1 MDSIDRQV
9 LAAARRWADQDQ
21 CFALVTVART
31 WGSAPRPA
39 GAWMALRNDGL
50 VCGSVSGGCIEDDL
64 IGRMQAGELA
74 GDRPFTQVYGVSKT
88 EAERF
93 GLPCGGSLELVI
105 EPKPALSVLA
115 QLAER
120 LSQGRLVVRSL
131 NLTTGQASLADAT
144 PGESMNWDGTLL
156 RTVHGPA
163 WRLLIVGAG
172 QISRYLAEMA
182 QALDYAVTI
191 CDPRQ
196 EYRQAWDVPGAR
208 LADGMPDDVVQEMKA
223 DPHLAVVALT
233 HDPKLD
239 DLALLEALKSPA
251 FYVGALGSRGNSA
264 RRRERLRQYF
274 DLSTDQ
280 VARLHGPVGIPI
292 GSRTAPEIAVSILAA
307 MTAAKYGI
315 SFRRAGESLQPSSTS
330 TTQPA
335 GDVGTACPTTG

>member
-9 LAAARRWADQDQ
+9 LSTARRWADQDQ

-88 EAERF
+88 DAERF
-93 GLPCGGSLELVI
+93 SLPCGGTLELVI

-131 NLTTGQASLADAT
+131 NLMTGQASLADAT

-196 EYRQAWDVPGAR
+196 EYRQEWDVPGAR
-208 LADGMPDDVVQEMKA
+208 LADGMPDDVVQEMKP
-223 DPHLAVVALT
+223 DPRLAVVALT

-251 FYVGALGSRGNSA
+251 FYVGALGSRNNSA
-264 RRRERLRQYF
+264 RRRERLRRYF

-292 GSRTAPEIAVSILAA
+292 GSRTPPEIAVSIVAA

-315 SFRRAGESLQPSSTS
+315 TFRKVGERLEPSSTPE
-330 TTQPA
+330 TA
-335 GDVGTACPTTG
+335 GDVGTAYPTIG